1 MGYAPFDKPEIAF
14 AVFVENGGHGGSA
27 AGPVARAVVD
37 FWADKMNARRSEVS
51 AVTP

>member
-37 FWADKMNARRSEVS
+37 FWADKMDAQRSKLQV
-51 AVTP
+51 VNP